1 MLLSRRY
8 RMKRKNMLLI
18 GTCILIV
25 LISLFIG
32 QRMGELEGADG
43 KVEEKVVE
51 INGDYKPWIQSIWT
65 PPSGEV
71 ESLLFALQ
79 AAAGAGFIGYY
90 LGRKKNDK
98 NNNGLC
104 KDKQII

>member
-1 MLLSRRY
+1 
-8 RMKRKNMLLI
+8 MKRNNTLLVGVCILVVLFSLLI
-18 GTCILIV
+18 G
-25 LISLFIG
+25 
-32 QRMGELEGADG
+32 QRVGNLEGADS
-43 KVEEKVVE
+43 KLEEKVAE
-51 INGDYKPWIQSIWT
+51 INGDYKPWIESIWT

-71 ESLLFALQ
+71 ESLLFASQ